1 MKYCHE
7 SLMEE
12 RGDNGQKGI
21 VLTVGQWGN
30 SWTQQARER
39 TNKKRGGEET
49 QQPATRLE
57 FVHVLVIVS
66 VVVIMVIMVTC
77 ILNRYKLS
85 SASFIGRHAQRR
97 RRQHTC
103 SVRKEELMCPTQH
116 QHQQQRDRPPCIR
129 TPSRDPFRR
138 PPHRPLYPY
147 SQEEIDL
154 PPSIS
159 LSDGE
164 EPPPYQGPCTMQL
177 RPPEQQQ
184 EINRESV
191 RAPPNRT
198 VYDSDYLLATGPAG
212 PCPPSSHAGV
222 SATLRQV
229 QGRLD
234 GPPPPSYSE
243 VFGTRRPVSCHGD
256 PTVVHSSGS
265 MPPELGR
272 FCYKAV

>member
-1 MKYCHE
+1 MK
-7 SLMEE
+7 SLLSAFVYSKWCSPIH
-12 RGDNGQKGI
+12 NVCKGQSDQQNCLLLLLHSCWSCCI
-21 VLTVGQWGN
+21 AWSLT
-30 SWTQQARER
+30 
-39 TNKKRGGEET
+39 
-49 QQPATRLE
+49 
-57 FVHVLVIVS
+57 
-66 VVVIMVIMVTC
+66 
-77 ILNRYKLS
+77 
-85 SASFIGRHAQRR
+85 
-97 RRQHTC
+97 
-103 SVRKEELMCPTQH
+103 LMCPSH
-116 QHQQQRDRPPCIR
+116 QHQQHQQRDRPPCIR

-222 SATLRQV
+222 SATVRQV

-234 GPPPPSYSE
+234 GPPPPSYNE
-243 VFGTRRPVSCHGD
+243 VFGTRRPVSDHGD
-256 PTVVHSSGS
+256 SAVVHTSGS
-265 MPPELGR
+265 MPSELSR